1 MVLLTAE
8 VVNTTNSV
16 GAAIEKWGFP
26 TFAMVVLAILI
37 VVLVKY
43 GIKRIEAYEQRSVQ
57 RSEELERK
65 LGMQEE
71 RFNEERKDALLH
83 RSKLEDTLADIA
95 RQQQQTIAENTA
107 VIGKATEQLGRSS
120 AVIDKALDNQ
130 EKLTQHL
137 EQFAAQDNQL
147 MALMQQLIEKVDR

>member
-1 MVLLTAE
+1 MILMAAE

-16 GAAIEKWGFP
+16 GTAIEKWGFP

-43 GIKRIEAYEQRSVQ
+43 GIKRIEAYEQHSVQ
-57 RSEELERK
+57 RSEALEKK
-65 LGMQEE
+65 LDAQEE

-83 RSKLEDTLADIA
+83 RSKLEDTLAEIA
-95 RQQQQTIAENTA
+95 QQQQQTIAENTA

-120 AVIDKALDNQ
+120 EVIDKALDNQ
-130 EKLTQHL
+130 EKLTRHL
-137 EQFAAQDNQL
+137 EEFTAQDNQL
-147 MALMQQLIEKVDR
+147 MAMMQTLIEKVS

>member
-1 MVLLTAE
+1 MILMAAE
-8 VVNTTNSV
+8 VVDTTNSI
-16 GAAIEKWGFP
+16 GAAINQWGFP
-26 TFAMVVLAILI
+26 TFAMVVLAVLI
-37 VVLVKY
+37 IILVKY

-65 LGMQEE
+65 LGAQEE

-120 AVIDKALDNQ
+120 EVIDKALDNQ

-137 EQFAAQDNQL
+137 EQFTAQDNQL
-147 MALMQQLIEKVDR
+147 MALMQQLIEKVDK

>member
-1 MVLLTAE
+1 MILMAAE

-43 GIKRIEAYEQRSVQ
+43 GIKRIEAYEQHSVQ
-57 RSEELERK
+57 RSEALEKK
-65 LGMQEE
+65 LDAQEE

-83 RSKLEDTLADIA
+83 RSKLEDTLAEIA
-95 RQQQQTIAENTA
+95 QQQQQTIAENTA

-130 EKLTQHL
+130 EKLTRHL
-137 EQFAAQDNQL
+137 EDFAAQDNQL
-147 MALMQQLIEKVDR
+147 MAMMQTLIERVS